1 VQTTKVAQRYA
12 SRNLGPRLCA
22 VLVQALFILALHA
35 CRGKPDPSAASAFD
49 DLVTADA
56 LFAPSDRA
64 RVERTTSTPAD
75 GGRTYN
81 FVLRP
86 EPSMVPDRHFYML
99 TVVVARAGLG
109 PSAQAATAAG
119 PNGAFV
125 ERQLRTSDGAFE
137 ITLRLG
143 SLLPESVAAPDVS
156 LEAAG
161 QAIADAYGKKP

>member
-12 SRNLGPRLCA
+12 SRYLRPRLCA
-22 VLVQALFILALHA
+22 VLVQALFVLALQA
-35 CRGKPDPSAASAFD
+35 CRGNSEPSAASAFD
-49 DLVTADA
+49 DLVTVDA

-64 RVERTTSTPAD
+64 RVERTTSTGAD

-81 FVLRP
+81 FVLHP

-156 LEAAG
+156 LEATG